1 MPVDDDPLASAA
13 RELYELPP
21 EEFVAARDEAVR
33 NARSAGDRTL
43 ATALGKL
50 RRPTV
55 GAWAV
60 NRLARH
66 RPELVDELFA
76 LGEQLR
82 TAQRD
87 LRGDDLRE
95 LSTRRRAMIDTLYR
109 AAIALARRE
118 HRKDALPVNE
128 IEATLMAALAD
139 PAVAEQVRGGQLV
152 KTVEYT
158 GFGETPRPQLRL
170 VQGGQSPTVST
181 SPPAPGPTAPT
192 PVIGADSQRVD
203 SGRNRIDQAPE
214 DPLRPPSSET
224 SEVDGDQGRAPA
236 RDEAKEPV
244 GDEAREEAERR
255 FAEHAASAELRAA
268 ERVTSAERKRIRAA
282 AHRELL
288 AARTELSAAQAARTS
303 AERAVK
309 AATRRVE
316 KATAVLTGLE
326 RDDPT

>member
-1 MPVDDDPLASAA
+1 LPVDDGPLASTA
-13 RELYELPP
+13 RELYDLPP

-33 NARSAGDRTL
+33 RARSAGDRTL
-43 ATALGKL
+43 AAALGKL

-66 RPELVDELFA
+66 RPELVDELLA

-95 LSTRRRAMIDTLYR
+95 LSTRRRSIIDTLYR
-109 AAIALARRE
+109 AAVALARRE

-139 PAVAEQVRGGQLV
+139 PTVAEQVRTGQLV

-158 GFGETPRPQLRL
+158 GFGEAPRPQLRL
-170 VQGGQSPTVST
+170 VHGGQSPPVSAP
-181 SPPAPGPTAPT
+181 PPAAAPTAPRT
-192 PVIGADSQRVD
+192 
-203 SGRNRIDQAPE
+203 DQAPG
-214 DPLRPPSSET
+214 DRLHRQSSKT
-224 SEVDGDQGRAPA
+224 SEVGRDQGGEPAGDEGRQPA
-236 RDEAKEPV
+236 RD
-244 GDEAREEAERR
+244 GAREEAERR
-255 FAEHAASAELRAA
+255 FAEHADSAELRAA

-288 AARTELSAAQAARTS
+288 AARTELSEAQAARTS

-316 KATAVLTGLE
+316 KATAVLTELE